1 MTAFT
6 FRRNIVIATLLVIV
20 LILLTSACD
29 EHPLE
34 YKRLVYLDYTVTY
47 QVEGTTGISKIE
59 YIDSSGYYIATG
71 EVELPWSY
79 SYQTRGNVWVGIR
92 AESRTDSGTLIGL
105 IYVNDNL
112 YQSDTS
118 DIFYYYAGVSAYG
131 RIAGH
136 NYSEIVTE
144 TY

>member
-1 MTAFT
+1 MSTFT
-6 FRRNIVIATLLVIV
+6 YRNKSVIATLLVTA

-34 YKRLVYLDYTVTY
+34 YKRLEFVDYTVTY
-47 QVEGTTGISKIE
+47 RVEGTTGTSKID
-59 YIDSSGYYIATG
+59 YIDSSETYISIG

-79 SYQTRGNVWVGIR
+79 SYQIRGNSWVGVR
-92 AESRTDSGTLIGL
+92 AESRTDSGTLIGS
-105 IYVNDNL
+105 IFINENL

-131 RIAGH
+131 RIFGH
-136 NYSEIVTE
+136 IYSKIVTE
-144 TY
+144 SY